1 MRIPGIKGFD
11 QQSFEKYLKNTGW
24 LMAARVGSLAI
35 KFIINTFALSSYLG
49 TKQFGILNYPT
60 ALMAFFL
67 AIAALGLDGFVTRE
81 LLNDP
86 EKKDTL
92 LGTSFWM
99 RLVAGFAIIPLVYVA
114 YSIANHLKPL
124 DTPFYYVF
132 IVAFTAVIQAVNI
145 IDSFFQANVQAK
157 KIMYINVSGNII
169 SAIVKL
175 ILILLKLPLIWFVYS
190 LVFDAALIAAG
201 YIISYLNSGNRI
213 AKWKFESSTASY
225 LLKHSWP
232 LAFSA
237 ILVSLYMKIDQ
248 VMIPIYLKTSELG
261 IYSTVAN
268 LSESW
273 YFIPVAIVT
282 SVFPAI
288 MHAKRTDADRYKKR
302 LQNMYDLMVVI
313 SMSIAI
319 FMTFASKFIYHIA
332 YARHPEFWSG
342 SPVLAVHVWAGVF
355 VFLGSASGQYL
366 IAEGYTKMSML
377 RTGVGAIVN
386 IVLNIFLLPR
396 YGILGAAYATLAAYG
411 IATFFIVFIPKTRE
425 QGLLMLKSLFLIS
438 LVQKII
444 KR

>member
-1 MRIPGIKGFD
+1 MRIPGIPGFD
-11 QQSFEKYLKNTGW
+11 QEAFEKYFKNTGW
-24 LMAARVGSLAI
+24 LMSARVGSLAI
-35 KFIINTFALSSYLG
+35 KFLINTFALSSYLG
-49 TKQFGILNYPT
+49 TRQFGILNYPA
-60 ALMAFFL
+60 ALVAFFL

-86 EKKDTL
+86 DKKNIL
-92 LGTSFWM
+92 LGTSFWL
-99 RLVAGFAIIPLVYVA
+99 RLAAGFAVIPLVYVA
-114 YSIANHLKPL
+114 YNLANHLKPL
-124 DTPFYYVF
+124 ETPFYYVF
-132 IVAFTAVIQAVNI
+132 IVSFTAVIQSVNI
-145 IDSFFQANVQAK
+145 IDSFFQAKVQAK
-157 KIMYINVSGNII
+157 KIMYINVVGNVV
-169 SAIVKL
+169 SAVIKL
-175 ILILLKLPLIWFVYS
+175 CFILLKLPLIWFVYS
-190 LVFDAALIAAG
+190 LLFDAALIAAG
-201 YIISYLNSGNRI
+201 YIISYQNSGNDI
-213 AKWKFESSTASY
+213 YKWKFDRSVAAY
-225 LLKHSWP
+225 LIKHSWP

-261 IYSTVAN
+261 IYSTVAS

-288 MHAKRTDADRYKKR
+288 MNARNTDTVRYKKR

-342 SPVLAVHVWAGVF
+342 APVLAVHVWAGIF

-366 IAEGYTKMSML
+366 IAEGYTKISML
-377 RTGVGAIVN
+377 RVGVGAIVN
-386 IVLNIFLLPR
+386 IVLNILWLPK

-425 QGLLMLKSLFLIS
+425 QGLLMLRSLFLIS
-438 LVQKII
+438 LFQKIL
-444 KR
+444 RR